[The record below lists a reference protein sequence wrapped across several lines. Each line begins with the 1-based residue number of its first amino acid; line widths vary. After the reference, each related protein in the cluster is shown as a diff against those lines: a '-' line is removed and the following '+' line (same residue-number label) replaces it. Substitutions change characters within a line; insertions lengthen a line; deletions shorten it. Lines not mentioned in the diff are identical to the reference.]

1 MTEAF
6 LKFEEKAE
14 KENVK
19 TCREYDEKYAIH
31 YKCREWMPVL
41 LALLKKNGEDE
52 KYAAVSEYY
61 LSLTP

>member
-1 MTEAF
+1 MKREGIGDTEG
-6 LKFEEKAE
+6 
-14 KENVK
+14 
-19 TCREYDEKYAIH
+19 YDEKYAIH